1 MPDLPAVP
9 LKSVVVRVQ
18 QFLHHHLLAFL
29 LGAYTLSILAPG
41 PGLGL
46 RALSLGEVAGVRFTA
61 PFLLLS
67 FLLLSAGLG
76 ASLGELRGVF
86 TRPRLLVAGLVG
98 NSVVPMLVLLLVSLA
113 LSLWQDPDESQVIL
127 VALALVGAMP
137 IAGSSTTWAQNTEGN
152 VSLSLSLVLL
162 STLLSP
168 LLIPLYLHAA
178 GGLTTGHYAED
189 LDILAQAGGGAFL
202 VLSVI
207 VPSLL
212 GLLLR
217 WLVGPTR
224 LKPWMPWIK
233 VLTLVDL
240 LVLNYS
246 NAALSLPQVFQF
258 PDYDFLLIILIATG
272 LMCVTGYW
280 VGWNLP
286 RWLGGGRPEQTSMTF
301 AMGMSNNGTGL
312 VLASTFIPH
321 HALVLLPLILF
332 NLLQQ
337 IVAGVISREQV

>member
-1 MPDLPAVP
+1 MPDLPTVP
-9 LKSVVVRVQ
+9 PKSVVIRVQ
-18 QFLHHHLLAFL
+18 QFLHHHLLACL
-29 LGAYTLSILAPG
+29 LVAYMLSMVAPG
-41 PGLGL
+41 PGLDL
-46 RALSLGEVAGVRFTA
+46 RALSLGDVAGVRLSA

-86 TRPRLLVAGLVG
+86 QRPRLLIAGLVG
-98 NSVVPMLVLLLVSLA
+98 NSLVPMLVLVLVSLA
-113 LSLWQDPDESQVIL
+113 LTPWQDPEESQVIL

-137 IAGSSTTWAQNTEGN
+137 IAGSSTTWAQNTQGN

-168 LLIPLYLHAA
+168 LLIPLYLYAA
-178 GGLTTGHYAED
+178 GGLTTGAYTAD
-189 LDILAQAGGGAFL
+189 LDILAEAGGGTFL

-207 VPSLL
+207 VPSLA

-217 WLVGPTR
+217 RLVAPTR
-224 LKPWMPWIK
+224 LRSWMPWIK
-233 VLTLVDL
+233 VLTLADL
-240 LVLNYS
+240 LALNYM
-246 NAALSLPQVFQF
+246 NAALSLPQVFQV
-258 PDYDFLLIILIATG
+258 PDYDFLLLILIATG
-272 LMCVTGYW
+272 LMCLTGYW

-337 IVAGVISREQV
+337 IVAGVISRDRV